1 MARERTFIMV
11 KPDGVQRRLIG
22 KVLTRFEK
30 KGLKCVALKML
41 KLSQER
47 AEEHYSIHKGKPFYK
62 DLINFI
68 TSGPV
73 VVMVWEGENAIYIVR
88 KVVGATSPEQAEP
101 GTIRGDYVIDTGNN
115 IVHASDASD
124 TAEREINL
132 FFEDDEIMIYDL
144 TIDCWLGDGG

>member
-11 KPDGVQRRLIG
+11 KPDGVQRGLIG
-22 KVLTRFEK
+22 IIISRFER

-41 KLSQER
+41 KPSREL
-47 AEEHYSIHKGKPFYK
+47 AEKHYSIHEGKPFYK
-62 DLINFI
+62 DLIEFI

-73 VVMVWEGENAIYIVR
+73 VAMVWEGENAIFIVR
-88 KVVGATSPEQAEP
+88 KVVGATSPEEAEP
-101 GTIRGDYVIDTGNN
+101 GTIRGDYVLDTGNN

-132 FFEDDEIMIYDL
+132 FFEDEEIMIYDL
-144 TIDCWLGDGG
+144 TVGVWLGE